1 VDIKLI
7 IDILLV
13 LVIPGLIGFF
23 KYLMNKIENLEQ
35 EMKSKISEEDAR
47 QLLADHLE
55 PVKEDLQDI
64 KDLQIKLYEFLL
76 KNK

>member
-1 VDIKLI
+1 MDIKII
-7 IDILLV
+7 IDILV
-13 LVIPGLIGFF
+13 ILVIPGVIAFF
-23 KYLMNKIENLEQ
+23 KYLMNKIDNLEQ

-64 KDLQIKLYEFLL
+64 KNLQIKLYEFLL